1 MQDRPTDTVLGSD
14 ASGHGS
20 GISDIAWD
28 ACDQSQS
35 RAGSDSVPSAIRTTA
50 LSADTPLMQ
59 RPPLTTDEARALLSI
74 KERRPADRRA

>member
-1 MQDRPTDTVLGSD
+1 LAQMRPVMVRVSATS
-14 ASGHGS
+14 HGTP
-20 GISDIAWD
+20 
-28 ACDQSQS
+28 CDQSQS

-74 KERRPADRRA
+74 KERRTA